1 MTNEPAGSRGRLPLY
16 TWLPRAAEVWS
27 DPGTGK
33 STTAPRFVLAM
44 ILIGGQVLLTAA
56 TPVWGAAASLVS
68 GVLAL
73 AAWPLRRRSTRPS
86 VDSAWVE
93 RAKTAVRLIRPVK
106 DPEGPVVATEVAAQG
121 GTVLDPVRSA
131 AALRAAANLLMAA
144 GSDPKVLQLVG
155 ADEPEDEEDEA
166 PDEERGETWV
176 GDCLLVHD
184 DNAAFVLE
192 LDCFDDPDDPHDED
206 ERERQRALLARIA
219 GTFGVTPP
227 ALPGRPGA
235 IPDELRVTADDLRAF
250 ADAGLATAQRLEQQF
265 ATTAVDGPSDVAL
278 DLGRTRAWPSRVD
291 TMSVTALTGAD
302 PVRIAAVLRG
312 DLAAQAALDRARE
325 QRDEDSVPP
334 LTDEWE
340 RRWHLYL
347 ERYAARPAAAQ
358 EPDDMPADQSRSL
371 TPTARAAL
379 LLAVTADGPLRTR
392 AAGSFGVGA
401 VPTTRRIPWPRHRR
415 LAVAGDRVL
424 LAITVYVVPFSH
436 LWVGTVR

>member
-27 DPGTGK
+27 DPGTGS

-56 TPVWGAAASLVS
+56 TPVWGAAASLTS

-73 AAWPLRRRSTRPS
+73 AAWPLRRRSARPS
-86 VDSAWVE
+86 DDGAWVE
-93 RAKTAVRLIRPVK
+93 RAKSAVRLIRPVR
-106 DPEGPVVATEVAAQG
+106 DPDGPVVATEVGAEG

-155 ADEPEDEEDEA
+155 ADEPEDEEDGE
-166 PDEERGETWV
+166 PDEEQGETWA
-176 GDCLLVHD
+176 GDCLLLHD

-192 LDCFDDPDDPHDED
+192 LEAFDDPDDPHDED
-206 ERERQRALLARIA
+206 ERERQRALLDRIA
-219 GTFGVTPP
+219 GTIGVTAP

-235 IPDELRVTADDLRAF
+235 IPDELRITTDDLRAF

-265 ATTAVDGPSDVAL
+265 ATTAVDGPSDIAL

-291 TMSVTALTGAD
+291 AMSVTALAGAD
-302 PVRIAAVLRG
+302 PARIAALLRE

-325 QRDEDSVPP
+325 QRDEDAVPP
-334 LTDEWE
+334 LTNEWE

-358 EPDDMPADQSRSL
+358 DPDDLPAEQPRALSL
-371 TPTARAAL
+371 TGRAAL

-392 AAGSFGVGA
+392 AAGSFGVGVA
-401 VPTTRRIPWPRHRR
+401 SVSRRIPWPRHRR